1 MSLSLQ
7 TILSA
12 FNRHRLL
19 PTLPDDS
26 WHFVVA
32 QEQRMR
38 ILEGEFLEAERR
50 LCRRRARAVPTE
62 AEEFL
67 RWFAGLREDGP
78 GQNDPLFPWLAGE
91 AKHEELR
98 WLIHQELAGDVG
110 FEDLLALSQI
120 KMPRRAKLEL
130 ARKCWD
136 EVGDESGV
144 FGPMLSRIAAEL
156 SVDESDTPVV
166 WEVMAV
172 ANLMVG
178 LAINRRYAYQSIGA
192 LAAIELTYPTRALYV
207 QRALKRLGVQL
218 KARHCEAT
226 SWNAEVMQPL
236 VSENPAAAVA
246 LAEGALMRLEAER
259 RCFER
264 YRRELRID

>member
-1 MSLSLQ
+1 M
-7 TILSA
+7 LSA

-19 PTLPDDS
+19 PTLPDDT
-26 WHFVVA
+26 WRFVVV

-38 ILEGEFLEAERR
+38 VLEGEFLEQERR
-50 LCRRRARAVPTE
+50 CCHRRALTAPTE
-62 AEEFL
+62 PQAFL
-67 RWFAGLREDGP
+67 RWFADLRESGP
-78 GQNDPLFPWLAGE
+78 GQHDPLFPWLATH
-91 AKHEELR
+91 AKHEEVR
-98 WLIHQELAGDVG
+98 WLIHEELAGDVG

-120 KMPRRAKLEL
+120 KLPRQAKLEL
-130 ARKCWD
+130 ARKYWD

-144 FGPMLSRIAAEL
+144 FGPELSRISDAMEL
-156 SVDESDTPVV
+156 EESDTPIV

-178 LAINRRYAYQSIGA
+178 LAINRRYAYHSLGA
-192 LAAIELTYPTRALYV
+192 LAAIELTYPSRALFI

-236 VSENPAAAVA
+236 VSENPAVAVA

-264 YRRELRID
+264 YRRELSVD